1 MISTQLKN
9 TYKSKEKAILV
20 GVEIKSA
27 KNNGDIEN
35 SIDELEQLANAAGA
49 SVVESMVQK
58 LMKPSHYYLGKGKLE
73 ELKNLQGKYDTVIFD
88 DELTPAQQRSIERYL
103 GEETK
108 VIDRTALILDLF
120 ASRANTR
127 EGKLQVELAQHQY
140 PLPRLAG
147 Q

>member
-1 MISTQLKN
+1 
-9 TYKSKEKAILV
+9 
-20 GVEIKSA
+20 
-27 KNNGDIEN
+27 
-35 SIDELEQLANAAGA
+35 
-49 SVVESMVQK
+49 
-58 LMKPSHYYLGKGKLE
+58 MKPSHYYLGKGKLE

-140 PLPRLAG
+140 LLPR
-147 Q
+147 